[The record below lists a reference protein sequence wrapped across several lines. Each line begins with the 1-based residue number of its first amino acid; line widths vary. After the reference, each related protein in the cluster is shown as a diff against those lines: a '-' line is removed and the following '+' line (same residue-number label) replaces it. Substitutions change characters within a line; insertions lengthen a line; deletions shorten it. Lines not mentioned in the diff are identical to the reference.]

1 MRILVDENMPYA
13 RQLFS
18 EFGQVEA
25 ISGRDLTPSKLKN
38 VDGLMIRS
46 VTKVNEAL
54 LTEANKLS
62 FVGSAT
68 IGTDHVDK
76 SLLMS
81 RDISFVNAPGCNAH
95 SVADYLISA
104 LFVLA
109 QQHQFNLRDKTVA
122 IIGVGNIGTRVIDKC
137 EALGINYL
145 LCDPFKAPADAF
157 RQYVSLEEAA
167 RADIIT
173 FHVPLTRDGQYPT
186 FHMVD
191 EAFLSALNPGTVLVN
206 ASRGEVIDNKAL
218 YRVLSQGKQLPT
230 VLDVWENEPHVMA
243 ELLPLVELATAHIA
257 GYSLEGKARG
267 TEMIYQA
274 FADHCGR
281 RVSQHLEDFLP
292 HPEIAGFNLGQPPT
306 PEIVQ
311 RLVHAVYDVRRD
323 DKLFREHALAG
334 KGFDWLRRFYPER
347 RELSSAVI
355 TGNPSVTSLQLA
367 PLYQLGFSRPD

>member
-18 EFGQVEA
+18 EFGEVEA
-25 ISGRDLTPSKLKN
+25 VSGRDLTPAQMKG

-46 VTKVNEAL
+46 VTKVNDAL
-54 LTEANKLS
+54 LEHADRLS

-81 RDISFVNAPGCNAH
+81 RDISFVNAPGCNAMG
-95 SVADYLISA
+95 VADYVISS

-109 QQHQFNLRDKTVA
+109 QRHGFNLRDKTVG

-157 RQYVSLEEAA
+157 REYVSLAEVAK
-167 RADIIT
+167 ADILT
-173 FHVPLTRDGQYPT
+173 FHVPLTSDGKHPT
-186 FHMVD
+186 YHMAD
-191 EAFLSALNPGTVLVN
+191 KAFLDNLADGTIVIN
-206 ASRGEVIDNKAL
+206 ASRGEVIDNDAL
-218 YRVLSQGKQLPT
+218 DQLLSAGKPMPT
-230 VLDVWENEPHVMA
+230 VLDVWENEPHV
-243 ELLPLVELATAHIA
+243 LPTLVPQVEIATAHIA

-267 TEMIYQA
+267 TSMIYQA
-274 FADHCGR
+274 FAEHVGR
-281 RVSQHLEDFLP
+281 RPSQHLDDFLP
-292 HPEIAGFNLGQPPT
+292 QPDISAFHLGQPPT
-306 PEIVQ
+306 PEIIH

-323 DKLFREHALAG
+323 DKLFRQHAVSG
-334 KGFDWLRRFYPER
+334 NGFDWLRRYYPER
-347 RELSSAVI
+347 REFSSARI
-355 TGNPSVTSLQLA
+355 LGEPSVSASQLE
-367 PLYQLGFSRPD
+367 PLYQLGFSRP